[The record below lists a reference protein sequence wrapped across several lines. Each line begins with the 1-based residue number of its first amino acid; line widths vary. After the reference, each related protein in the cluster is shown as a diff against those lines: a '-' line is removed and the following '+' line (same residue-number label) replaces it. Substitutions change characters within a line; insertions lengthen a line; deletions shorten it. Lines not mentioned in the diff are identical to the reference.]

1 MAGPGSCHAGIRPRL
16 KPRARGLPRAMV
28 RRLQPALTD
37 LALANLFGGLGRVG
51 IQLTDRQ
58 RWGAM
63 VGLRAKY
70 AVVRIARLDL
80 PPGREDHARDASRP
94 VSLWA
99 RHCRLC
105 RDPQHVQAI
114 SQSTCSRHRECRS
127 HAVAAEVEKVLG
139 GRARHESCGSFL
151 TASCAGGLAAG
162 MVVGAALSFVPRPQR
177 LQVLGQAKPPQRM
190 E

>member
-1 MAGPGSCHAGIRPRL
+1 MADPGSCHAGIRPRL

-28 RRLQPALTD
+28 RRLQPALTC

-114 SQSTCSRHRECRS
+114 SQSTCSRLQLRWRRS
-127 HAVAAEVEKVLG
+127 SVAGHDTKAAARSSPHPARAASQLVWLW
-139 GRARHESCGSFL
+139 ARHCRLCRDASGSR
-151 TASCAGGLAAG
+151 C
-162 MVVGAALSFVPRPQR
+162 
-177 LQVLGQAKPPQRM
+177 
-190 E
+190 